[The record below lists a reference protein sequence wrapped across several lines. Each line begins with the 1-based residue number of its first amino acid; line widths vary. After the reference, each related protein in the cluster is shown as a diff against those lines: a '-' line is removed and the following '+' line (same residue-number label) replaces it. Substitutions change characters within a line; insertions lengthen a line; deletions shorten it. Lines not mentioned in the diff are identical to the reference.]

1 MKDNQLA
8 KTPSDPWREI
18 IRISERVEKAK
29 KPDPQDM
36 QRLRQ
41 LAVQTPGFLS
51 ACSTTASIRQQLIE
65 KISHGN
71 SRAFMLAEVDALTK
85 QLGYDT
91 APPLE
96 RLLID
101 HILTV
106 RLRLIDAEN
115 RYNNLVVG
123 NSVTLQQGQYWDNL
137 LSSTQARFLRAI
149 EMLARVR
156 RLARNAPAL
165 QINIAREGG
174 QQVNIQGEVN
184 GQKATPPATGSTQP
198 APSLH
203 G

>member
-1 MKDNQLA
+1 MQLSA
-8 KTPSDPWREI
+8 
-18 IRISERVEKAK
+18 RVEKAK

-41 LAVQTPGFLS
+41 LAVQAPGFLS

-85 QLGYDT
+85 QLGYDA

-115 RYNNLVVG
+115 RYTSIVVG

-137 LSSTQARFLRAI
+137 LSSAQARFLRAI
-149 EMLARVR
+149 ETLARVR
-156 RLARNAPAL
+156 RLARNTPAL
-165 QINIAREGG
+165 QINIAQEGG
-174 QQVNIQGEVN
+174 RQANVQGDVN
-184 GQKATPPATGSTQP
+184 GQKATPTPESV
-198 APSLH
+198 L
-203 G
+203 

>member
-1 MKDNQLA
+1 VNNNQLA
-8 KTPSDPWREI
+8 KTDDPWDEI
-18 IRISERVEKAK
+18 RRLCGRLEKAK
-29 KPDPQDM
+29 KPDPKDVE
-36 QRLRQ
+36 RLRQ
-41 LAVQTPGFLS
+41 LAVRTPGFLS

-65 KISHGN
+65 KISNGA
-71 SRAFMLAEVDALTK
+71 SRAFMLAELVTLKKDLGFDA
-85 QLGYDT
+85 

-115 RYNNLVVG
+115 RYNNIVVG

-137 LSSTQARFLRAI
+137 LSSSQVRFLRAI
-149 EMLARVR
+149 ETLARVR
-156 RLARNAPAL
+156 RLARNTPAL

-174 QQVNIQGEVN
+174 QQVNVQGDVN
-184 GQKATPPATGSTQP
+184 GQKATRPATGSIQP
-198 APSLH
+198 APSLQ

>member
-1 MKDNQLA
+1 MKDDQLA

-18 IRISERVEKAK
+18 LKISARVQKAK
-29 KPDPQDM
+29 KPDPEDLH
-36 QRLRQ
+36 RLRQ
-41 LAVQTPGFLS
+41 LAVQAPGFLLV
-51 ACSTTASIRQQLIE
+51 CSTTARIRQQLIE

-71 SRAFMLAEVDALTK
+71 SGAFMLAEMDLLTK
-85 QLGYDT
+85 QLGHDD

-115 RYNNLVVG
+115 RYNSVVLG
-123 NSVTLQQGQYWDNL
+123 QSVTLEQGRYWDDL

-149 EMLARVR
+149 ETLARVR
-156 RLARNAPAL
+156 RLARNTPAL

-174 QQVNIQGEVN
+174 RQVNVQGASD
-184 GQKATPPATGSTQP
+184 GQIKPQ
-198 APSLH
+198 
-203 G
+203 